1 MDIIKVID
9 RDIASVKE
17 RIDSENKDGRYEY
30 EFDGEKYNNADEVLE
45 AVGEWEALDCNL
57 SYDAGYVAGLS
68 WVKIYIATENK
79 SKLKSLLAKVKLVF
93 AKKNR
98 NNNIM
103 DLNK

>member
-30 EFDGEKYNNADEVLE
+30 EFDGEKFETADEVLE

-68 WVKIYIATENK
+68 WAKIYIATENK
-79 SKLKSLLAKVKLVF
+79 SKLKSVWARLKPKLRS
-93 AKKNR
+93 KR
-98 NNNIM
+98 S
-103 DLNK
+103 